1 MWSAHKA
8 VAALEAAGFTHV
20 VWIPDSFF
28 GAWDEPLSVSSVS
41 LIRVTREGE
50 AIGVAAGLLLGEARP
65 LVILQSTGFF
75 EAGDALRNV
84 VYDLQLPLKLLIG
97 LRSYRAW
104 KAGRSQD
111 SAARFAQAAIEAWQL
126 PYRILD
132 PQTHG
137 IDALAAAL
145 HQMNQSPHAAALL
158 IAE

>member
-1 MWSAHKA
+1 MWSAQEA
-8 VAALEAAGFTHV
+8 VAALETAGFTHV

-28 GAWDEPLSVSSVS
+28 GAWDEPLCRSSLP

-97 LRSYRAW
+97 LRSYRRRCLRPPDHLA
-104 KAGRSQD
+104 RS
-111 SAARFAQAAIEAWQL
+111 SACNRCPCGSVPRTGQTTAAPPGGVQRPRPTPGAVQ
-126 PYRILD
+126 R
-132 PQTHG
+132 
-137 IDALAAAL
+137 
-145 HQMNQSPHAAALL
+145 SRSR
-158 IAE
+158 

>member
-1 MWSAHKA
+1 MWSAQEA

-28 GAWDEPLSVSSVS
+28 GAWDEPLCRSSMS

-50 AIGVAAGLLLGEARP
+50 AIGVAEGLLLGEARP

-104 KAGRSQD
+104 KAGQSQD
-111 SAARFAQAAIEAWQL
+111 SAARFAEAAVQAWHL
-126 PYRILD
+126 PYQILD
-132 PQTHG
+132 PEVQG
-137 IDALAAAL
+137 IDILAAAL
-145 HQMNQSPHAAALL
+145 QQLNHAPYAAALL

>member
-1 MWSAHKA
+1 MSGWRADEA
-8 VAALEAAGFTHV
+8 VAALQQAGFSHV

-28 GAWDEPLSVSSVS
+28 GQWDAALQRCALS

-50 AIGVAAGLLLGEARP
+50 AIALAAGLMLGGARP

-104 KAGRSQD
+104 RAGASQD
-111 SAARFAQAAIEAWQL
+111 SAARFAEPLVQAWQI
-126 PYRILD
+126 PYQLLD
-132 PQTHG
+132 PASVNLTAFAT
-137 IDALAAAL
+137 AL
-145 HQMNQSPHAAALL
+145 
-158 IAE
+158 